1 MRRTYEQVSLEDVW
15 DHYELT
21 RDSLVRRKESIKQ
34 NLLTGRGSTEPR
46 FLGMSLDDIDEFFNN
61 ELNEIDHR
69 TCLFL
74 IAAAEAVLVVDFLN
88 RVGGRKKDT
97 ISKNFRNI
105 FKNECEKNPKNVRLD
120 KHILYIWRDRDGKTK
135 SLIGDFRGALNY
147 RHWLAHGRHWTPKL
161 GQYYDPLGTANIVI
175 QLFKEIG
182 LSIPSIKANPN

>member
-1 MRRTYEQVSLEDVW
+1 MRHTYELVSLEDVW

-21 RDSLVRRKESIKQ
+21 RDSLVRRKESIKR

-97 ISKNFRNI
+97 ISKNFKDI
-105 FKNECEKNPKNVRLD
+105 FKKECEKNERKVRLD
-120 KHILYIWRDRDGKTK
+120 KHILDIWRDRDGKTK

-147 RHWLAHGRHWTPKL
+147 RHWLAHGRHWIPKL
-161 GQYYDPLGTANIVI
+161 GQYYDPLGTANIVM

-182 LSIPSIKANPN
+182 LRIPSIKANPN

>member
-1 MRRTYEQVSLEDVW
+1 MRRTYEQVSLGDVW

-21 RDSLVRRKESIKQ
+21 RDSLVRRKEKIKQ
-34 NLLTGRGSTEPR
+34 NLLSGCGSTEPR
-46 FLGMSLDDIDEFFNN
+46 FVGMRLDDIDEFFND

-147 RHWLAHGRHWTPKL
+147 RHWLAHGRHWTPTL

>member
-1 MRRTYEQVSLEDVW
+1 MRRTYEQVSLGDVW

-21 RDSLVRRKESIKQ
+21 RDSLVRRKEKIKQ
-34 NLLTGRGSTEPR
+34 NLLSGCGSTEPR
-46 FLGMSLDDIDEFFNN
+46 FVGMRLDDIDEFFND

-120 KHILYIWRDRDGKTK
+120 KHILDIWRDRDGKTK

-147 RHWLAHGRHWTPKL
+147 RHWLAHGRHWTPTL